1 FSARRGN
8 RRWQGDWSSAFCS
21 SDLAES
27 PPFFCSAGIFAGFLR
42 IRWQLLRRI
51 SDHPAR
57 PEDKLRQGQTC
68 RVLIR
73 NWHKLDWETEEQIR
87 KKRSVDKRGPKRAT
101 NGGPPRLCLR
111 SVISRTTGQI
121 ARALCRGIRS

>member
-1 FSARRGN
+1 PRASCGRARSWGDPGDQRRAGAEQPAYFGN
-8 RRWQGDWSSAFCS
+8 
-21 SDLAES
+21 
-27 PPFFCSAGIFAGFLR
+27 AGIFAGFLR

-73 NWHKLDWETEEQIR
+73 IWHKLDWETEEQIR

-111 SVISRTTGQI
+111 SVISRTPGQI